1 MFKLSWFTGLFAL
14 TCVSA
19 FAQQTG
25 VYGSVKDALTR
36 EPVELALVYLEGSES
51 TIVETDS
58 AGYFELFLPF
68 GKWKPGPEQKLHL
81 HISRLGY
88 SEYVEVLKPLKQG
101 ERRQLEIFLS
111 PSYDKVEIVVE
122 GNRLD
127 EQSEVHTGVEK
138 LRYLPSSTGNL
149 ESVLPSIALGAS
161 SGTGGEL
168 SSQYNVRGGN
178 YDENL
183 VYVNDFEIYRPQLI
197 RSSQQEGLTFANL
210 DLVRDLSFFSGAFQ
224 ARYGDKLS
232 SVLDIRYKRPQAFK
246 ASVGFSLLGAS
257 AHVEG
262 SKGVGAHSWR
272 RFRYLLGAR
281 YKTTAYLLGSLDV
294 TGEYVPNFSDI
305 QGFFTY
311 DLSPY
316 WQVGLLLNYN
326 RSKYSFVPRTRST
339 AIGLISFALELY
351 SEFEGQEI
359 DDFSTDMAGLSLTYL
374 PERDK
379 NPYYLKFLFSVFESI
394 EQENYDLLGSYS
406 LRQIEN
412 DQTSDNFGEVLAVL
426 GTGVQQSFARN
437 SFYALV
443 QHVQHKGGF
452 EWSLAKGKKGG
463 EQSFFLQ
470 WGAGFKNEFIQDFI
484 NEWERLDSAGY
495 SLPYQPDS
503 VLLYSVLKSQNILAS
518 HRFSVYLQNTYS
530 HELDSVAAWKATIGL
545 RYSYWDMNGESLIS
559 PRVQLL
565 YKPLKGKK
573 DISWRLAG
581 GYYHQPP
588 FYRELRRADGSLNT
602 GLRAQK
608 SAQALLGFTWDF
620 LWKKI
625 SKKPFRLIGEVYYK
639 WLWDLVSYD
648 VDNVRIRY
656 SGENDASGYATGLD
670 LRLNG
675 EFVPGA
681 ESWVNLSLLRTRERL
696 LGVQHLQRE
705 LGYEESLAV
714 KDVPRPTDQLLAL
727 SLFFQDYLPRNENF
741 KMHMTISFG
750 TGLPFGLRG
759 SNRIYRNTY
768 RFPPYHRVDMG
779 FSVLLWDAKRRA
791 ERPQHPL
798 RFTQRTW
805 LSLEVYNLM
814 DVRNVAS
821 HTWVKTIF
829 LQQYA
834 IPNYLTS
841 RRINLRVKMDF

>member
-1 MFKLSWFTGLFAL
+1 MLRFAL
-14 TCVSA
+14 STALLAAACSLSL
-19 FAQQTG
+19 AQQTG
-25 VYGSVKDALTR
+25 VYGVVRDATTY
-36 EPVELALVYLEGSES
+36 EPIELALIYVEGSEHAL
-51 TIVETDS
+51 IETNPQ
-58 AGYFELFLPF
+58 GRFELFLPF
-68 GKWKPGPEQKLHL
+68 GKWNPTRGEKRQL

-88 SEYVEVLKPLKQG
+88 EEMVLILDSLKRG
-101 ERRQLEIFLS
+101 EQRFLEIFLQ
-111 PSYDKVEIVVE
+111 PLNGQPEVVVE

-127 EQSEVHTGVEK
+127 DQSEIRAAVRE
-138 LRYLPSSTGNL
+138 LRYLPSTTGNL
-149 ESVLPSIALGAS
+149 ESVLPSIALGTS

-168 SSQYNVRGGN
+168 SSQYHVRGGN

-232 SVLDIRYKRPQAFK
+232 SVLDIRYKRPQAFR
-246 ASVGFSLLGAS
+246 ASLGFSLLGAS

-262 SKGVGAHSWR
+262 SKLIGSSSWR
-272 RFRYLLGAR
+272 RFRYLIGAR
-281 YKTTAYLLGSLDV
+281 YKTTAYLLGSLDI

-311 DLSPY
+311 DLNPH
-316 WQVGLLLNYN
+316 WQLGLLLNYN
-326 RSKYSFVPRTRST
+326 QSKYSFVPRTRST

-351 SEFEGQEI
+351 SEFEGQEV
-359 DDFSTDMAGLSLTYL
+359 DDFSTGMAGLSLTYL
-374 PERDK
+374 PERAK
-379 NPYYLKFLFSVFESI
+379 NPYYLKFLFSVFESV
-394 EQENYDLLGSYS
+394 EQENYDLLGFYS

-426 GTGVQQSFARN
+426 GTGVQHSFARN

-443 QHVQHKGGF
+443 QHFQHKGGF
-452 EWSLAKGKKGG
+452 EWQLPQTKPGS
-463 EQSFFLQ
+463 ERSHFVQ
-470 WGAGFKNEFIQDFI
+470 WGVGLKHEFIEDFI

-495 SLPYQPDS
+495 SLPYDPDS
-503 VLLYSVLKSQNILAS
+503 VLLFSVLKSRNLLAS
-518 HRFSVYLQNTYS
+518 NRFSAYLQNTYS
-530 HELDSVAAWKATIGL
+530 HRVDSLAEWKATLGL
-545 RYSYWDMNGESLIS
+545 RYVYWDLNAESLVS
-559 PRVQLL
+559 PRFQLL
-565 YKPLKGKK
+565 YKPLKGKA

-588 FYRELRRADGSLNT
+588 FYRELRRPDGSLNA

-620 LWKKI
+620 YWKKI
-625 SKKPFRLIGEVYYK
+625 SKKPFRLVGEVYYK

-648 VDNVRIRY
+648 VENVRIRY
-656 SGENDASGYATGLD
+656 SGENDAVGYATGLD

-696 LGVQHLQRE
+696 LNLQHLKRE
-705 LGYEESLAV
+705 LGAEEGV
-714 KDVPRPTDQLLAL
+714 PVEDVPRPTDRLLTL

-759 SNRIYRNTY
+759 SNRVYRNTY

-779 FSVLLWDAKRRA
+779 FSVLLWDEGRRKGQ
-791 ERPQHPL
+791 PQHPL
-798 RFTQRTW
+798 RFSRNVW

-841 RRINLRVKMDF
+841 RRVNLRVKMDF